1 MKWARQCTG
10 MEILTAQIFERWAT
24 SSPGAREVRKARKPA
39 YPLGPHSVRP
49 RRRLAGGCAPSDP
62 GDCRRRGGRRRH
74 PADGPRRRGPG
85 RRGRPLP
92 VHRGEGPSREPPAG
106 GPRPP
111 RCRRVPRSRAAHGT
125 SRLRSGRA
133 VARPVM
139 TAGCGFRWRFL
150 RVRFTLGIA
159 GHEIA
164 VGPDTAP
171 AVDVAGALSVAPRPA
186 ERRCRS
192 ALLERGWERPPI
204 SACLDRHRGGWRCA
218 SPSSPPL
225 RGRSQPAVPP
235 DWQGIL
241 LNSLIMNELRNRVR
255 WSLPHY
261 FHRNETDF
269 LGPSWT

>member
-1 MKWARQCTG
+1 MTVTG
-10 MEILTAQIFERWAT
+10 
-24 SSPGAREVRKARKPA
+24 PKPA
-39 YPLGPHSVRP
+39 YSLGPRFAGP
-49 RRRLAGGCAPSDP
+49 LRRLAGGRAPSDP

-192 ALLERGWERPPI
+192 ALLDVDGSDPP
-204 SACLDRHRGGWRCA
+204 SRHTSIGTGEDGA
-218 SPSSPPL
+218 GQPHPP
-225 RGRSQPAVPP
+225 RR
-235 DWQGIL
+235 
-241 LNSLIMNELRNRVR
+241 RRVT
-255 WSLPHY
+255 P
-261 FHRNETDF
+261 TDF
-269 LGPSWT
+269 GTTSGLPTRGASRYVGWLRRAPRRSGP